1 MCLLRRLRGRE
12 SLVNENNYTE
22 KLERVIEVDAA
33 AMSDIHMSS
42 TIEDEADT
50 KEGNRPALDQS
61 G

>member
-1 MCLLRRLRGRE
+1 
-12 SLVNENNYTE
+12 VNENNYTE